1 MYHWKLKYSI
11 VINMIY
17 INAIIYLLTGLFI
30 NQVDKDIL
38 YSHIVNMILNV
49 GYNSTNKQQILKL
62 IEHLIIYDNMTIGSS
77 PWSDLIVC
85 VVSCK

>member
-1 MYHWKLKYSI
+1 
-11 VINMIY
+11 MIY

-77 PWSDLIVC
+77 P
-85 VVSCK
+85 

>member
-1 MYHWKLKYSI
+1 
-11 VINMIY
+11 MIY

-38 YSHIVNMILNV
+38 SSHIVNMILNV

-77 PWSDLIVC
+77 P
-85 VVSCK
+85 

>member
-1 MYHWKLKYSI
+1 
-11 VINMIY
+11 MIY